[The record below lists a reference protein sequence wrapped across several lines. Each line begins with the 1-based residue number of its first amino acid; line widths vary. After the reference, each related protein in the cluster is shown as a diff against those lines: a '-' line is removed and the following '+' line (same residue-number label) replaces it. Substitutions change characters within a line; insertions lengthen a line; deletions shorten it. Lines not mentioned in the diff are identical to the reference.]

1 MRRPTKHSLRF
12 KVFFWARLKSHK
24 VYFVKPCVSLDGK
37 FLQNPTTA
45 TERNETSKMLIFLLF
60 RPSLNFA
67 VFTFPH
73 LVFWWWV
80 GSAKLKLNT
89 FSESW
94 DVMLP
99 EKKSKKRVSIWAV
112 AGILPPSH
120 ESSLKSHWK
129 MKKSARALPW
139 EIVEWKFV
147 CDALGCSK
155 DTKSVVFPRITL
167 FSRKTISHHWHC
179 R

>member
-94 DVMLP
+94 DVLPP
-99 EKKSKKRVSIWAV
+99 EKKSHNLGGGRHPSSQPRIIIKKP
-112 AGILPPSH
+112 LP
-120 ESSLKSHWK
+120 LKNE
-129 MKKSARALPW
+129 KSARALPW

-167 FSRKTISHHWHC
+167 FSRKTISHHRHC